1 MTETV
6 VLLAESDILVRDP
19 LAAYL
24 RDCGFQVLEAA
35 NGSETRTF
43 VADKDTR
50 IDIVLLDAAMPDEN
64 GFELALW
71 IRGQP
76 GKIEVILAANAE
88 AATRKAGNLCE
99 EEPSVAKPYDHSLVL
114 ARIRRAMA
122 ARDRK
127 TLGA

>member
-6 VLLAESDILVRDP
+6 VLLVESDILVRDP

-24 RDCGFQVLEAA
+24 RECGFLVLEAA
-35 NGSETRTF
+35 NGSETRIF
-43 VADKDTR
+43 VADQDTR
-50 IDIVLLDAAMPDEN
+50 IDVVLLDAAMPDEN
-64 GFELALW
+64 VFELAVW

-99 EEPSVAKPYDHSLVL
+99 EEPSVTKPYDHSLVL
-114 ARIRRAMA
+114 DRIRRAIA

-127 TLGA
+127 TLKM